1 MQQTEDRPGRGRLVL
16 VVEDNDRSRRLTCDL
31 LSIYGFEVAETDT
44 GEEALGLARRC
55 RPVLALLDIQLPG
68 IDGTEVLALLRADA
82 ELRHIPAVA
91 VTAFAMQGDE
101 ERLLALGFDA
111 YISKPIDTRAF
122 VPVLIRLLD
131 GHGC

>member
-1 MQQTEDRPGRGRLVL
+1 MQQTADRPGRGRMVL
-16 VVEDNDRSRRLTCDL
+16 VVEDNDRSRRLACDL
-31 LSIYGFEVAETDT
+31 LTIHGFEVTEADT
-44 GEEALGLARRC
+44 GEAALDLARRC

-68 IDGTEVLALLRADA
+68 IDGTEVLALLRSDA

-91 VTAFAMQGDE
+91 VTAYAMHGDE

-122 VPVLIRLLD
+122 VPRLLALLEPD
-131 GHGC
+131 GC

>member
-1 MQQTEDRPGRGRLVL
+1 MVL

-31 LSIYGFEVAETDT
+31 LTIYGFAVTETDT
-44 GEEALGLARRC
+44 AEAALHLARTC
-55 RPVLALLDIQLPG
+55 RPVQLPG
-68 IDGTEVLALLRADA
+68 MDGIELLAVLRDDA

-91 VTAFAMQGDE
+91 VTAYAMHGDE
-101 ERLLALGFDA
+101 ERLLGLGFDA

-122 VPVLIRLLD
+122 VPVLLSLLD